1 MRRRRRLER
10 ASGVLVGFTTRWN
23 PFTTKV
29 NVLIKTGDKTLKV
42 PIDYRQQKFIEKE
55 YTVGSRVEVERY
67 EGHWRIK
74 SQLEPL
80 GTFNPDAGMTVMQK
94 PENAYK

>member
-10 ASGVLVGFTTRWN
+10 ASGILVGFTKRWN

-29 NVLIKTGDKTLKV
+29 NVLLKVGNKTLKA

-55 YTVGSRVEVERY
+55 YAVGSRVEVERY

-80 GTFNPDAGMTVMQK
+80 GAVHLELGTTFMPKTGN
-94 PENAYK
+94 EYK